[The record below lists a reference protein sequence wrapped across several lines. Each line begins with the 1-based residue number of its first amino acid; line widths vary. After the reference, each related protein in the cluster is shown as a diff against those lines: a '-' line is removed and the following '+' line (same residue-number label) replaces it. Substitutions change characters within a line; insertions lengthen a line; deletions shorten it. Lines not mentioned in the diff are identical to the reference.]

1 MTASGTSDSGYLNV
15 SVEPAVREVRTVWH
29 ARDCLSLPSHGCGIA
44 TRGETAMTFYPKAL
58 FGFLAFVGVLALA
71 ISERETLSAR
81 CFWSWLSS
89 RP

>member
-1 MTASGTSDSGYLNV
+1 
-15 SVEPAVREVRTVWH
+15 
-29 ARDCLSLPSHGCGIA
+29 
-44 TRGETAMTFYPKAL
+44 MTFYPKAL